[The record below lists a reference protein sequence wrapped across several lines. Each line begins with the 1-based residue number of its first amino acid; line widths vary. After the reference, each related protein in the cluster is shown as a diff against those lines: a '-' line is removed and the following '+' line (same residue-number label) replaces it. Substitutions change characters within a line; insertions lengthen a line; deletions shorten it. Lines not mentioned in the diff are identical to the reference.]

1 MAHLRYQRLCPL
13 HPRLHLYLPR
23 TLLDRHATHPP
34 ELTNQKGTAMNTAP
48 NTGLTDI
55 ELYLRE
61 RTPSP
66 AYTLVERILDYW
78 AGRADSRH
86 LSTTQAEPP
95 TDEVIRTVL
104 LTPWA
109 VARRNEY
116 RASKDLETI
125 THNRIVDPLRTE
137 KAALQAR
144 IPRLKEAIGIAQEEA
159 AAAEEAAQESAA
171 APPAPAVPRGPGE
184 QQADPVA
191 LAARRKRE
199 KDILDAT
206 AKAGA
211 AAAASAAGAAA
222 KTYNDALE
230 RLAVLGERLVLA
242 ESVLEDRVAE
252 CRRHTNR
259 RINVYARAITRR
271 HPDAPVIAELTEHLD
286 LDQDAA
292 RPGTS
297 VAGGP
302 PVWAPEQW
310 EGRPSRLSIVDP
322 DPGPEPV

>member
-1 MAHLRYQRLCPL
+1 
-13 HPRLHLYLPR
+13 
-23 TLLDRHATHPP
+23 
-34 ELTNQKGTAMNTAP
+34 MNTTP

-66 AYTLVERILDYW
+66 AYTPGERILDYW
-78 AGRADSRH
+78 AGRTDSRH
-86 LSTTQAEPP
+86 LSTTQAQP

-137 KAALQAR
+137 KVALQAR

-159 AAAEEAAQESAA
+159 AAAEEAARESAA

-191 LAARRKRE
+191 LAARRRRE
-199 KDILDAT
+199 KESLDAT
-206 AKAGA
+206 ARA
-211 AAAASAAGAAA
+211 AATAAASAAGAAA

-230 RLAVLGERLVLA
+230 RLAVVGERLVLA
-242 ESVLEDRVAE
+242 QSVLEDRVAE
-252 CRRHTNR
+252 CRRYTNR

-286 LDQDAA
+286 LDQNAA

-297 VAGGP
+297 LAGRP
-302 PVWAPEQW
+302 TAWAPEQLQQ
-310 EGRPSRLSIVDP
+310 GRPSRLSIVDP
-322 DPGPEPV
+322 DREPV